1 MRIHFVALSL
11 ACLWGLSIRRATG
24 APAPAEPQQAEAI
37 DFDAL
42 RAQATAALE
51 TLRQSQ
57 ERHLASAVST
67 EF

>member
-1 MRIHFVALSL
+1 MRVHIVALSL
-11 ACLWGLSIRRATG
+11 AVGGACLFAVPR

-51 TLRQSQ
+51 TLQQSQ
-57 ERHLASAVST
+57 EHHLASAVST